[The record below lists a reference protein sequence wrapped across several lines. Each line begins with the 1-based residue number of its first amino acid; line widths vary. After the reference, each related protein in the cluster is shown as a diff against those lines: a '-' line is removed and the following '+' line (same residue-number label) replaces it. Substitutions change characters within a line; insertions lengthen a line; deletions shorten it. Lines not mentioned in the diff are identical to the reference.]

1 MNCPQCEQELDNLN
15 LKCNN
20 CGFDASSISWVMLTK
35 VLPPNDLVIESLLK
49 SYGILHKMIRYDIP
63 QMPVTVGPLAEVK
76 VLVPEQVLSE
86 AQSLL
91 KDLNGESD

>member
-1 MNCPQCEQELDNLN
+1 M
-15 LKCNN
+15 
-20 CGFDASSISWVMLTK
+20 IWY
-35 VLPPNDLVIESLLK
+35 ESLLK

>member
-1 MNCPQCEQELDNLN
+1 MNCPQCEQELDNYN
-15 LKCNN
+15 LKCKN
-20 CGFDASSISWVMLTK
+20 CGFDVSSTTWVMLTK

-76 VLVPEQVLSE
+76 VLVPEQVLPE
-86 AQSLL
+86 AQALL